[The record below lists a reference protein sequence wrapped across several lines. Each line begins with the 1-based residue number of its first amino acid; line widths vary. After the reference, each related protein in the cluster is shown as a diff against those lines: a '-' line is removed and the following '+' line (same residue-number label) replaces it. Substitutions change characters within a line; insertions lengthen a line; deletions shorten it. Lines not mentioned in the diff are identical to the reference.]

1 MAAERTAAPTRA
13 AGKGVPAAHLRY
25 RVMAYLVGVLLLVLT
40 LVAMP
45 MKYIGGDDTLVGIV
59 GIAHGVLYA
68 VFFLV
73 TLDLAVRARWR
84 PLSALLVVL
93 AGTVP
98 FLSFVAERTVTRKMR
113 AGERV

>member
-1 MAAERTAAPTRA
+1 MAAEHTLSQALDTAR
-13 AGKGVPAAHLRY
+13 GIPAALARY
-25 RVMAYLVGVLLLVLT
+25 RVMAYFVGVLLIVLT

-45 MKYIGGDDTLVGIV
+45 LKYFADIPEPVTVV
-59 GIAHGVLYA
+59 GIAHGFLYA

-84 PLSALLVVL
+84 PLGALVVVL

-98 FLSFVAERTVTRKMR
+98 FLSFVAERKVTARMR
-113 AGERV
+113 AGQRV

>member
-1 MAAERTAAPTRA
+1 MTASGTAARGAST
-13 AGKGVPAAHLRY
+13 VPAALGRY
-25 RVMAYLVGVLLLVLT
+25 RVMAWVVGVLRLVLT

-45 MKYIGGDDTLVGIV
+45 LKYLADVPEPVTVV
-59 GIAHGVLYA
+59 GIAHGFLYA

-84 PLSALLVVL
+84 PLSALVVVV
-93 AGTVP
+93 AGTIP
-98 FLSFVAERTVTRKMR
+98 FLSFVAERKVTRKMR